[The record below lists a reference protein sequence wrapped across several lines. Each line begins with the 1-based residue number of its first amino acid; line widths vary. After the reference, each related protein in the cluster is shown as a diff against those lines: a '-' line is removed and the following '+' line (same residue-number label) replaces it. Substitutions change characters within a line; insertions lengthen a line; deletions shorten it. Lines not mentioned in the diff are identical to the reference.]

1 MDNLEGPAL
10 YVDDP
15 GPDWWPED
23 EESSTP
29 AEDLMLVGLQV
40 RESLSMSLAE
50 FGEARLAETLDPGDD
65 QVKAMSDLAD
75 QQIGQSL
82 GLGPGESISDEEAE
96 AHAAALGEPRLASL
110 FRSYRPG

>member
-1 MDNLEGPAL
+1 MDDHEGPGH

-23 EESSTP
+23 DESSTP

-40 RESLSMSLAE
+40 RESLRMSLAE
-50 FGEARLAETLDPGDD
+50 FGEARLAGTLDPGDD

-82 GLGPGESISDEEAE
+82 GIAPGEGFSKEDAE
-96 AHAAALGEPRLASL
+96 AHAAALGEPRLAAL
-110 FRSYRPG
+110 FLSYRPG